1 LSESIEST
9 SKNMS
14 YIKALQSSEIDLSS
28 LVTNKDDQDSDDD
41 EEVQEDEDEDKGED
55 N

>member
-1 LSESIEST
+1 
-9 SKNMS
+9 MS

-28 LVTNKDDQDSDDD
+28 LVTNKDDQDSDDADDD
-41 EEVQEDEDEDKGED
+41 EEMQEDEDEDKGED